1 MHPWNVWNVTELKLW
16 GKWRVWVWLV
26 SEFHSF
32 LHRSSAVKVKGKPQ
46 WDEAPVM
53 RTRGRTVFAL
63 RPEGNTLNQ
72 ITNVTFVLNTDGSA
86 ARLQDSQEWKR
97 LLLLPG
103 LNPNE
108 WWKRDDRW
116 EMGRLRG
123 QNINMSAWKKT
134 GNIEWYRA
142 HRREVRTEGSEGWLT
157 KPEVSKWKSLVS
169 AADVWQCLRLQA
181 WPGLTGL
188 DAYTVGFI
196 SLCCSGFSLD
206 FFPFSKLF
214 IFFVPVPTKSFP
226 LNVVPPCAFL
236 FPSTILSVCLRCSR
250 VIQ

>member
-1 MHPWNVWNVTELKLW
+1 MRLLSWEPEAGLSLHCDLRATPSTKSQTSHLSWILMALLQGCRIHK
-16 GKWRVWVWLV
+16 
-26 SEFHSF
+26 SE
-32 LHRSSAVKVKGKPQ
+32 
-46 WDEAPVM
+46 
-53 RTRGRTVFAL
+53 
-63 RPEGNTLNQ
+63 
-72 ITNVTFVLNTDGSA
+72 
-86 ARLQDSQEWKR
+86 R